1 MPRFSIV
8 LPCFNAEDTLTETLE
23 SLHAQTCPDW
33 EAICIDDGS
42 TDATAAILADHAARD
57 ARIRP
62 VGHAG
67 KGPSAARNAG
77 VRDHASGDFIA
88 FCDAD
93 DLWAPDKLERAK
105 GTFHRTGADA
115 VYGRVA
121 FFDGDRAA
129 PMRQSTV
136 PAEALT
142 IAMLLAENPVCTLSN
157 LTIRR
162 RRFLDAGGFDE
173 GFVHNEDLDF
183 LIRLVGQGA
192 TVVGDD
198 AAHVLY
204 RANPSGLSSDL
215 DRMREGRVAALA
227 TAARF
232 GVRPDARA
240 EAIYARYL
248 ARRALRLDAGAQI
261 ALGYTLR
268 GLAQN
273 PAAFL
278 FPLRRGAAT
287 AAASFAAPVL
297 PGAVRRAL
305 FAAH

>member
-8 LPCFNAEDTLTETLE
+8 LPCFNAESTLAETLE
-23 SLHAQTCPDW
+23 GLRAQTCPDW
-33 EAICIDDGS
+33 EAICVDDGS
-42 TDATAAILADHAARD
+42 TDGTRALLADHAARD
-57 ARIRP
+57 PRIRP
-62 VGHAG
+62 ITHAG

-77 VRDHASGDFIA
+77 VRDHARGDIIA

-93 DLWAPDKLERAK
+93 DLWAPEKLERVAR
-105 GTFHRTGADA
+105 TLERTGADA

-121 FFDGDRAA
+121 FFDGDRSA
-129 PMRQSTV
+129 PMRRSTV
-136 PAEALT
+136 PANALT
-142 IAMLLAENPVCTLSN
+142 IPMLLAENPVCTLSN
-157 LTIRR
+157 LTILRR
-162 RRFLDAGGFDE
+162 AFLDTGGFDE

-183 LIRLVGQGA
+183 LIRLVGRGA
-192 TVVGDD
+192 TVVGDA

-204 RANPSGLSSDL
+204 RANPGGLSSDL
-215 DRMREGRVAALA
+215 DRMRTGRTAALA

-248 ARRALRLDAGAQI
+248 ARRALRLDAGSGI
-261 ALGYTLR
+261 ALRYTLQ
-268 GLAQN
+268 GLAES

-287 AAASFAAPVL
+287 AVASLAAPVL
-297 PGAVRRAL
+297 PGALRRAL